1 MDFILD
7 NSRTVSTFT
16 KQKYWNVCMKFNM
29 RLYSEYDLL
38 WQPVQKIGKYYELI
52 KDDYSMAQYQN

>member
-1 MDFILD
+1 
-7 NSRTVSTFT
+7 
-16 KQKYWNVCMKFNM
+16 MKFNM